1 MLGATVSAVEAPGG
15 ADAPLLV
22 RSRDGL
28 ERRARRVVVTASV
41 GVLQSGL
48 LAFSPPL
55 PAAMRAALGGLRM
68 ARYAKL
74 FVEWEE
80 RWWQPGGA
88 ASPSLLGA
96 LHTLLVSEPN
106 PNPNP

>member
-22 RSRDGL
+22 RSRDGR

-55 PAAMRAALGGLRM
+55 LAAMRAALGGMRM
-68 ARYAKL
+68 AGYAKL
-74 FVEWEE
+74 
-80 RWWQPGGA
+80 
-88 ASPSLLGA
+88 
-96 LHTLLVSEPN
+96 
-106 PNPNP
+106 